1 MQPLPESTAAKLIYL
16 ICDEKDRKATVSL
29 RKYFRERALEV
40 ALPTFAGDAAA
51 VREAHQRLM
60 ATCDGVM
67 VFYGEGDEAWKRTD
81 RL

>member
-1 MQPLPESTAAKLIYL
+1 MSRCPSRHAAKLIYL

-51 VREAHQRLM
+51 VRESTRSCWRP
-60 ATCDGVM
+60 ATP
-67 VFYGEGDEAWKRTD
+67 
-81 RL
+81 